1 MNELES
7 IEEPIEGN
15 NKQLRTAIAW
25 FFVIFSPFLF
35 FYITVGFYWFKD
47 WQGIVKFISTLLL
60 SGTFILLILLL
71 RKWLGSVKSTGVKI
85 LAIIV
90 GFILSIV
97 HILFLSFVLRMEWT
111 YDNPVAEYEVIHA
124 DEKYT
129 FYVCN
134 AFSWQFF
141 FDGGYEVWVHEPSS
155 YTVKPLLP
163 VVWKSEYYGE
173 MEVSPT
179 SVKFYFSDN
188 NPLSKRTSGNT
199 YVIYFF

>member
-47 WQGIVKFISTLLL
+47 WQGIMKFVSIICL
-60 SGTFILLILLL
+60 SGSFLLLILLL
-71 RKWLGSVKSTGVKI
+71 RKWLKSANSKGIKI
-85 LAIIV
+85 LAIFIGVIV
-90 GFILSIV
+90 SSVHVFFI
-97 HILFLSFVLRMEWT
+97 FFVFNMRWT

-155 YTVKPLLP
+155 CTVKPLLP

-173 MEVSPT
+173 MEVGEET
-179 SVKFYFSDN
+179 VTFYFGNDN
-188 NPLSKRTSGNT
+188 LFSKRGSGNT
-199 YVIYFF
+199 SIVYLF